1 MLKEDHWKQPDD
13 ESSMIKGQLRNIIDN
28 AQSLIDNIGDST
40 QFDAWVQSHIAKAED
55 YVQSACNYMKY
66 HDEDD
71 HEIAGSDEISVP
83 TEEPEVGMID
93 IDVED
98 QRDFDIMRGDTLID
112 PFDATEESPEEGEED
127 EDTKDPFDI
136 EDEEEF
142 DEEATDEEEED
153 EID

>member
-28 AQSLIDNIGDST
+28 AHNLLTNISDST

-98 QRDFDIMRGDTLID
+98 QGDFDIMRGDLLID
-112 PFDATEESPEEGEED
+112 PFNPT
-127 EDTKDPFDI
+127 

-142 DEEATDEEEED
+142 DDETSEEEDEED